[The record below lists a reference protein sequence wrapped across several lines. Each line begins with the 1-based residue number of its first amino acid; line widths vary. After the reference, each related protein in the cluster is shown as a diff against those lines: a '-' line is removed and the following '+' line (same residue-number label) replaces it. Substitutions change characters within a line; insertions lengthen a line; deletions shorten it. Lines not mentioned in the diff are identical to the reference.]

1 MIDGSTQIH
10 QHAQGLAGRV
20 LRLEHDFPRLADHSQ
35 TGNRFFRRKLGAAAV
50 NYRDIF
56 FFEFVQPIKN
66 RVEISMHEAEESPAH
81 EISEARKVNQRD
93 GKKEKIAGLQLGFA
107 SLRQYA
113 AVKQFVE

>member
-56 FFEFVQPIKN
+56 FFEFVQPVKN
-66 RVEISMHEAEESPAH
+66 RVEISIHEAEESPAH
-81 EISEARKVNQRD
+81 EISEARKATSAMGRKNRSP
-93 GKKEKIAGLQLGFA
+93 ACNLA
-107 SLRQYA
+107 LRPCA
-113 AVKQFVE
+113 NTPP